1 MRVGGTQQH
10 AAYSVRHFRTG
21 RSDLLTA
28 RFGVRISVPEP
39 ILNLRLRCER
49 LRASAVHPLY
59 ILRTSIDAGQT
70 ATVLLRVLELR
81 RSHSYWGTDRIAFE
95 RTRNPRLR
103 SIAVAQTLDSRPA

>member
-81 RSHSYWGTDRIAFE
+81 RSHSYWGHGP
-95 RTRNPRLR
+95 NRLR
-103 SIAVAQTLDSRPA
+103 ADSESSASVDSRRPNP